1 MIENAPTI
9 IGTSDWLPLVTT
21 IVAGF
26 LILAGYSYQRRLTY
40 LETLRQQK
48 RDAHVRFVDTA
59 LHIMVAHIDGKEN
72 SDLAKSHNEFMHA
85 RWSLLLTASDGVAA
99 AASKT
104 AVTIQGHLE
113 LVDAIKNNRPWPADL
128 DDAARKFEE
137 SFENLVLEMRKD
149 CFPRTKFSKEEL
161 KLVLPFYRQFGGKNS

>member
-1 MIENAPTI
+1 M
-9 IGTSDWLPLVTT
+9 
-21 IVAGF
+21 
-26 LILAGYSYQRRLTY
+26 
-40 LETLRQQK
+40 
-48 RDAHVRFVDTA
+48 
-59 LHIMVAHIDGKEN
+59 
-72 SDLAKSHNEFMHA
+72 
-85 RWSLLLTASDGVAA
+85 TASDGVAA

-128 DDAARKFEE
+128 DDAARKLEE
-137 SFENLVLEMRKD
+137 SFANLVLEMRKD